1 MEPFFLELLRWI
13 ATHQSDPAVSYKLD
27 ATHPVGG
34 PIRTE
39 FDEEDFS
46 DDSERAP
53 PMAARTKNKQT
64 NKQTNKNQTK
74 PNIKRVANPS
84 KTGHVTQSFLMTSEA
99 GDGAIFLELE
109 PLFFLSIFLS
119 LSARVERLRTKPTIK
134 PTSWPS
140 GGALPTGR
148 HFVSRAA
155 LLLFLFSRPLFPNF
169 CDIFSLSLS
178 LCVCVCACLK
188 GCLFSVWLRGESRV
202 FLPESWR
209 MAAAGGAYSYW
220 SRRWARHWWRPL
232 TATRSDGRH
241 YLWNAPMAE
250 ASDIHWPVAVV
261 RRGFTLEEAG
271 RHVSISFFFF
281 IKQFLLF
288 VSRPLLLRT
297 AGSIDSFFFVSL

>member
-1 MEPFFLELLRWI
+1 MELLRWI

-178 LCVCVCACLK
+178 LCVCVC
-188 GCLFSVWLRGESRV
+188 VRV
-202 FLPESWR
+202 
-209 MAAAGGAYSYW
+209 
-220 SRRWARHWWRPL
+220 
-232 TATRSDGRH
+232 
-241 YLWNAPMAE
+241 
-250 ASDIHWPVAVV
+250 
-261 RRGFTLEEAG
+261 
-271 RHVSISFFFF
+271 
-281 IKQFLLF
+281 
-288 VSRPLLLRT
+288 
-297 AGSIDSFFFVSL
+297 

>member
-1 MEPFFLELLRWI
+1 MDR
-13 ATHQSDPAVSYKLD
+13 DP
-27 ATHPVGG
+27 
-34 PIRTE
+34 
-39 FDEEDFS
+39 
-46 DDSERAP
+46 SERSSGVLQVGRDP
-53 PMAARTKNKQT
+53 SRWRTNQNRVRRGRLFGWLGTGSTNGSADKKQT

-178 LCVCVCACLK
+178 LCVCVCVR
-188 GCLFSVWLRGESRV
+188 VWRV
-202 FLPESWR
+202 VFFRCGFEGDLECSYQNREEWPPPAVPIHIDHGVER
-209 MAAAGGAYSYW
+209 ATDGG
-220 SRRWARHWWRPL
+220 H
-232 TATRSDGRH
+232 
-241 YLWNAPMAE
+241 
-250 ASDIHWPVAVV
+250 
-261 RRGFTLEEAG
+261 
-271 RHVSISFFFF
+271 
-281 IKQFLLF
+281 
-288 VSRPLLLRT
+288 
-297 AGSIDSFFFVSL
+297 

>member
-1 MEPFFLELLRWI
+1 MNWRSSHHRHKGQRPA
-13 ATHQSDPAVSYKLD
+13 ATAKWSRFSWSSSDGSR
-27 ATHPVGG
+27 
-34 PIRTE
+34 PIRAIQRCPTSWTRPIPLA
-39 FDEEDFS
+39 DQ
-46 DDSERAP
+46 SEQSSTRKTFR
-53 PMAARTKNKQT
+53 MTRNGLHQWQRGQKKKT

-178 LCVCVCACLK
+178 LCVCVC
-188 GCLFSVWLRGESRV
+188 VRV
-202 FLPESWR
+202 
-209 MAAAGGAYSYW
+209 
-220 SRRWARHWWRPL
+220 
-232 TATRSDGRH
+232 
-241 YLWNAPMAE
+241 
-250 ASDIHWPVAVV
+250 
-261 RRGFTLEEAG
+261 
-271 RHVSISFFFF
+271 
-281 IKQFLLF
+281 
-288 VSRPLLLRT
+288 
-297 AGSIDSFFFVSL
+297 